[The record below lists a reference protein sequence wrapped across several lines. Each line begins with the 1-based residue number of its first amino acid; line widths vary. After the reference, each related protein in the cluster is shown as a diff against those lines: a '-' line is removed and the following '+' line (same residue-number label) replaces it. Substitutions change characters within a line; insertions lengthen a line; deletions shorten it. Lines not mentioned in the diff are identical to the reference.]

1 MAFYIPYI
9 VGCTASAV
17 IGKGLFSYL
26 YINPKLEI
34 NNIHNEN
41 ESNNNMNLD
50 NDTEQPGNSVI
61 NNEIP
66 VIIEHSDTNTEE
78 KLWEKIA
85 CSKCKVYLSPKCF
98 SKNQLKKNKI
108 NPRCKIC
115 VKLS

>member
-26 YINPKLEI
+26 YINPNLEI

-41 ESNNNMNLD
+41 EINNMNLD
-50 NDTEQPGNSVI
+50 TDTEQPGNSVI

-66 VIIEHSDTNTEE
+66 VIIEPSDTNTEE
-78 KLWEKIA
+78 KQQEKIA
-85 CSKCKVYLSPKCF
+85 CSKCRVYLSQKCF